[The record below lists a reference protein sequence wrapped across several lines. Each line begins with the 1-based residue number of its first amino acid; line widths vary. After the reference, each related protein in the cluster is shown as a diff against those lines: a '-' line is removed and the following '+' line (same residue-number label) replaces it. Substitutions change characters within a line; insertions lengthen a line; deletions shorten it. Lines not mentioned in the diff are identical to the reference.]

1 MNPNKRFSNRT
12 YPERIC
18 LQCSELF
25 IPTDARQLFCC
36 TQHRI
41 DYNNDRRKIKDAP
54 MRAIS
59 DELKKN
65 DAVLKKASGSLER
78 LRQKSVS
85 KDLLQYDGYDF
96 KVSSSVSIN
105 NETGKK
111 VYWNIIYGI
120 EGLDAKMNSFI
131 IHKR

>member
-1 MNPNKRFSNRT
+1 MKPNKRLSNRI
-12 YPERIC
+12 YHERIC
-18 LQCSELF
+18 LHCCENF
-25 IPTDARQLFCC
+25 IPTDFRQHFCC
-36 TQHRI
+36 PQHRI

-54 MRAIS
+54 MRAIN
-59 DELKKN
+59 DEQKKN
-65 DAVLKKASGSLER
+65 DAVLKKASESLER

-96 KVSSSVSIN
+96 KVFSSVSVN